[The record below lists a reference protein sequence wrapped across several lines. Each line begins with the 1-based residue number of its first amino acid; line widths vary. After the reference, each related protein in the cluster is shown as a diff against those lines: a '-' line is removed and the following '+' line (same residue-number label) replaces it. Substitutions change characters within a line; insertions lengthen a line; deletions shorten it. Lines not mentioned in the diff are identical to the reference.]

1 MPMMGSMSTHRSIPR
16 TVSLLLAVTA
26 LTLAACNEGTGTDD
40 PTIDP
45 RAAVLGAMTS
55 AYEVGT
61 MHQEFRFEMS
71 AAGESFTFTG
81 EGDVDNDR
89 QSARMSMD
97 MGALGGS
104 LDMIVVEG
112 IVYMRSPMFSQ
123 AGTGTEWV
131 SMDPSKMDP
140 ATAAQFGS
148 GFGGTTDP
156 TAYVGLFA
164 GVVDVREAG
173 AETIDGVATTRY
185 EGTIDIEE
193 VLRRFPE
200 VLGEDMDAKQRR
212 ALEDSLEQAL
222 EQFETLGVDGRIPF
236 EIWIDG
242 EGYPRREV
250 ISMDF
255 GGLLPGST
263 EEASMEMQVDFS
275 AFGEPVDIE
284 PPAKRDVADLT
295 EMMGEIEGAG
305 AA

>member
-1 MPMMGSMSTHRSIPR
+1 MP
-16 TVSLLLAVTA
+16 LLLAALA
-26 LTLAACNEGTGTDD
+26 LTAAACNEGTGADD

-45 RAAVLGAMTS
+45 RDAVLEAMTS
-55 AYEVGT
+55 AYEIGT

-71 AAGESFTFTG
+71 AGGQSFTFTG
-81 EGDVDNDR
+81 EGDVDNHR
-89 QSARMSMD
+89 QNARMSMD
-97 MGALGGS
+97 MGVLGGS
-104 LDMIVVEG
+104 LDMVVVDG
-112 IVYMRSPMFSQ
+112 IVYMRSPMFSE

-156 TAYVGLFA
+156 SAYVGLFA

-173 AETIDGVATTRY
+173 QETIDGVATTRY
-185 EGTIDIEE
+185 AGTIDIEE

-200 VLGEDMDAKQRR
+200 VLGKDLEPKQRR
-212 ALEDSLEQAL
+212 ALEGALEQAL

-236 EIWIDG
+236 EIWIDA

-255 GGLLPGST
+255 SGLLPNST

-284 PPAKRDVADLT
+284 QPAKRDVTDLT
-295 EMMGEIEGAG
+295 EMMGEMDGAD